1 MPFISKVGS
10 RTGNRCKKPVTSNAN
25 IVLTNGLTNMDT
37 TGMTLLSSIS
47 NLTVPINGTD
57 DGFAYI
63 PFSMDFKF
71 FGTTYNSANG
81 AIPASSVYWCTNNV
95 LGFGVGKNDIYWSG
109 TTGNGFI
116 VGGGLTQGIADRRT
130 NNCYVSYSSSS
141 GISILK
147 LVTGFQNS
155 YSDNIPYAGRYQIR
169 LIRDTNATA
178 GKQYLELRC
187 NNAVTT
193 GGKWSVIN
201 GTTFNPDAYITN
213 IATGNSFVLVNN
225 NLNGDSWTYV
235 ANSYVN
241 V

>member
-25 IVLTNGLTNMDT
+25 IVLSNGLTNMDT

-47 NLTVPINGTD
+47 GVD

-71 FGTTYNSANG
+71 FGTTYNSSNG

-95 LGFGVGKNDIYWSG
+95 LGFGNGKSDIYWSG

-116 VGGGLTQGIADRRT
+116 VGSGLEPSPNGDRRT
-130 NNCYVSYSSSS
+130 NNCFVSYSSSG

-147 LVTGFQNS
+147 LVTNFLNL
-155 YSDNIPYAGRYQIR
+155 YSTAQPIPCKYQIR
-169 LIRDTNATA
+169 LIRDTNASA

-213 IATGNSFVLVNN
+213 IATGSSFVLVNN
-225 NLNGDSWTYV
+225 NLNGDSWSYV